1 MRVGG
6 PSWSVSLWIPGGG
19 LRSANLAGSCFCRP
33 PCPAAA
39 DLVRLPLLPRSL
51 PAEPLRG
58 TWFSFPPWL
67 QAGLLGPLAGKQPDL
82 CLASFTG
89 PEPEACKVVR
99 PTCQRLP
106 APASTCQHL
115 PARET
120 CMVSRAVLLAGKKG
134 RLKIQ
139 EQGAAGWLL
148 RVFDWKLG
156 GGGCGHSC
164 PGEVPS
170 RWRHFGGGHQWP
182 GRDVDNLR
190 VTAVP
195 FPSPF

>member
-19 LRSANLAGSCFCRP
+19 LRSANPAGSCFCRP

-58 TWFSFPPWL
+58 TRFSFPPRL

-106 APASTCQHL
+106 APASTCQHGKR
-115 PARET
+115 ARCPGLFCWQERRDGLRFRN
-120 CMVSRAVLLAGKKG
+120 RAQQVGCSESWKE
-134 RLKIQ
+134 R
-139 EQGAAGWLL
+139 
-148 RVFDWKLG
+148 DWKLG
-156 GGGCGHSC
+156 GRGADIRVPGKCPPGGATLEEATSG
-164 PGEVPS
+164 PGET
-170 RWRHFGGGHQWP
+170 
-182 GRDVDNLR
+182 L
-190 VTAVP
+190 TT
-195 FPSPF
+195 